1 MEKKTSRKKGDLASL
16 ENTLSEVYSN
26 KKWNNQWRLFRLS
39 KDWPIIVGKEVAQL
53 TTPAFFRKDVL
64 WIFVQDS
71 AWMQHM
77 QYIKLDLLERIN
89 RVLTE
94 QPVTDL
100 RWQLQPVT
108 LPPPKRFIPEPHA
121 VDPEQERSFRSMA
134 EGVPNQECREALQR
148 LWHIFASY
156 SDK

>member
-1 MEKKTSRKKGDLASL
+1 MEKKTSRKKGDLSSL

-26 KKWNNQWRLFRLS
+26 KKWINQWRLFRLS
-39 KDWPIIVGKEVAQL
+39 KDWPAIVGKEVAQL
-53 TTPAFFRKDVL
+53 TTPAFFRNDVL

-89 RVLTE
+89 LVLTE
-94 QPVTDL
+94 QPVKDL

-108 LPPPKRFIPEPHA
+108 LPSPERFVPEPHA
-121 VDPEQERSFRSMA
+121 VDPEKERSFRSMT
-134 EGVPNQECREALQR
+134 EGVSNKECREALQR

-156 SDK
+156 TNK